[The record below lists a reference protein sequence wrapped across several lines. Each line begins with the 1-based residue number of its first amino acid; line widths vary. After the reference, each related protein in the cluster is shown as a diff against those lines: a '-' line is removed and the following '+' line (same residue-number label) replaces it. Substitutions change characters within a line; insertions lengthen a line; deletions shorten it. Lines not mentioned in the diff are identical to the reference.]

1 MHLSCCKKYQEK
13 AAGKVLHNA
22 RAVIVD
28 LFPNMIV
35 GHWSHMTLRVQAC
48 SLLQMGKVIAA
59 LDEGDK
65 VSLSIF
71 TNVFA

>member
-1 MHLSCCKKYQEK
+1 
-13 AAGKVLHNA
+13 
-22 RAVIVD
+22 
-28 LFPNMIV
+28 
-35 GHWSHMTLRVQAC
+35 MTLRVQAC

-59 LDEGDK
+59 LDEGDL